1 MSACWPS
8 PTPKPWATPV
18 WWCAIPTAP
27 TRAPTT
33 RAPTAARR
41 GCDAAAQSV
50 MPRECGT
57 SSNHRQCGLFS
68 RCCWSDA
75 AATGSPAFA
84 GDDIDGFLAPRRA
97 ASRFAE
103 AVERL
108 RVLHQ
113 DAVAGGLVGRPLR
126 DQVEQHGVVG
136 LVGFVRV
143 RPVRAPHHPLRR
155 GLDVGRPDLVDVGIA
170 GRAVLAA

>member
-1 MSACWPS
+1 TRNIRYC
-8 PTPKPWATPV
+8 V
-18 WWCAIPTAP
+18 W
-27 TRAPTT
+27 
-33 RAPTAARR
+33 
-41 GCDAAAQSV
+41 V
-50 MPRECGT
+50 
-57 SSNHRQCGLFS
+57 S
-68 RCCWSDA
+68 RCSWSYS
-75 AATGSPAFA
+75 AATGSPSYAV
-84 GDDIDGFLAPRRA
+84 DDIDGILAPRRA

-155 GLDVGRPDLVDVGIA
+155 GVDVGR
-170 GRAVLAA
+170 